1 MDAVLTKTSK
11 TPWRKVLQPN
21 VVWLGLVSCLTDVSS
36 EMVYPLLPMFL
47 AGLVTVQ
54 GAAVY
59 VGLMDGIAET
69 TAGLVKLLS
78 GRWSDRSGQ
87 RKPLAV
93 AGYGLSSLVRPLAAL
108 ASAGWHVVGLR
119 FLDRIGKGLR
129 TSPRDA
135 LLAGTVD
142 ADVRGLAFSFHRM
155 MDHTGA
161 VTGPI
166 LALIILSVTAGR
178 ASLWKAG
185 PATPAPT
192 MQALR
197 WIFALS
203 LIPGLVATLLLW
215 LKVKE
220 KRTQNPEP
228 RTQNN
233 GTPAP
238 GRSTLPPGFY
248 VFLGA
253 VGLFALGNSS
263 DLFLVLYAQDRLG
276 LGAGSVI
283 GLWVMLH
290 LSKISFSLP
299 GGRFSDRFG
308 RAKAI
313 LIGWVI
319 YMAVYAAMPF
329 ASELTHVVALLIVY
343 GAFYGMTEGAER
355 ALVADVVPAPQ
366 RGWAFGLY
374 HTVAAMAALPASLL
388 FGVLF
393 AKAGPGPAFFTGA
406 ALAAGATVVLSILVL
421 SSRTGT
427 TITTSRS

>member
-1 MDAVLTKTSK
+1 MDEPVLMKTSK
-11 TPWRKVLQPN
+11 ALWRRVLQPN
-21 VVWLGLVSCLTDVSS
+21 VLWLGLVSCLTDVSS

-47 AGLVTVQ
+47 AGLVSVQ
-54 GAAVY
+54 GAALY

-93 AGYGLSSLVRPLAAL
+93 AGYGLSSLVRPLVAL

-161 VTGPI
+161 VTGPVV
-166 LALIILSVTAGR
+166 ALIILSVTAGQ

-185 PATPAPT
+185 PSTPPATL
-192 MQALR
+192 QALR
-197 WIFALS
+197 WVFALS
-203 LIPGLVATLLLW
+203 LIPGLAATLVVW

-220 KRTQNPEP
+220 GRTHKPEAGSQKP
-228 RTQNN
+228 EEDHTVK
-233 GTPAP
+233 PA
-238 GRSTLPPGFY
+238 LPMGFY
-248 VFLGA
+248 VFLVA

-263 DLFLVLYAQDRLG
+263 DLFLVLYAQGRLG

-283 GLWVMLH
+283 GLWVILH
-290 LSKISFSLP
+290 LAKISFSLP

-313 LIGWVI
+313 LIGWLI

-329 ASELTHVVALLIVY
+329 AGRPAHVVALLIVY

-355 ALVADVVPAPQ
+355 ALVADVVPAQ
-366 RGWAFGLY
+366 HRGWAFGLY
-374 HTVAAMAALPASLL
+374 HTVVAMAALPASLL

-406 ALAAGATVVLSILVL
+406 ALAAGAAVVLSILVL
-421 SSRTGT
+421 SSRFPSVQRGT
-427 TITTSRS
+427 

>member
-1 MDAVLTKTSK
+1 MDDAALKNKSK
-11 TPWRKVLQPN
+11 TPWRKVLQTN
-21 VVWLGLVSCLTDVSS
+21 VVWLGLVSCLTDVAS

-59 VGLMDGIAET
+59 VGIMDGIAET
-69 TAGLVKLLS
+69 TAGVLKLLS

-87 RKPLAV
+87 RKPWAL
-93 AGYGLSSLVRPLAAL
+93 AGYGLSTVVRPVAAL
-108 ASAGWHVVGLR
+108 AAAGWHVVGLR

-155 MDHTGA
+155 MDHIGA
-161 VTGPI
+161 VTGPL
-166 LALIILSVTAGR
+166 LALAILSIMVGQT
-178 ASLWKAG
+178 SLWKAE
-185 PATPAPT
+185 PTTDNAT
-192 MQALR
+192 MHALQ
-197 WIFALS
+197 WVFGLS
-203 LIPGLVATLLLW
+203 LIPGMIALVALWGGVRETGRQKSEDRSQKEDYTL
-215 LKVKE
+215 
-220 KRTQNPEP
+220 N
-228 RTQNN
+228 
-233 GTPAP
+233 AP
-238 GRSTLPPGFY
+238 RSTLPKGFY

-263 DLFLVLYAQDRLG
+263 DLFLVLYAQERLG

-290 LSKISFSLP
+290 LAKITFSLP

-308 RAKAI
+308 RAKSI
-313 LIGWVI
+313 LIGWFI
-319 YMAVYAAMPF
+319 YMAVYGVMPL
-329 ASELTHVVALLIVY
+329 ASGLVQVIGLLIVY
-343 GAFYGMTEGAER
+343 GAYYGMTEGAER
-355 ALVADVVPAPQ
+355 ALVADFVPAAQ

-374 HTVAAMAALPASLL
+374 HTVVAMAALPASLL

-393 AKAGPGPAFFTGA
+393 AKAGPTAAFLTGA
-406 ALAAGATVVLSILVL
+406 ALAAGATGVLSILVL
-421 SSRTGT
+421 GHRRQALSV
-427 TITTSRS
+427 